1 MSQLVVESVDALIPL
16 YTYLQIGVIRVARAV
31 YSLTEHVLQLRPVA
45 MEMTVHCVLTRQ
57 AEVTFSARQNPTQQ
71 RHHAQ
76 TCLST

>member
-57 AEVTFSARQNPTQQ
+57 VEVTLSARQNPTQQ

-76 TCLST
+76 TYLST